1 MKESSN
7 EIGHLT
13 YPYYASTI
21 HLQMTAF
28 EQSLLIH
35 FVSRQVKN

>member
-13 YPYYASTI
+13 YPFYASII

-28 EQSLLIH
+28 DQSLLIH
-35 FVSRQVKN
+35 FVSRQEKN

>member
-13 YPYYASTI
+13 YPFYASII

-35 FVSRQVKN
+35 IVSRQEEN